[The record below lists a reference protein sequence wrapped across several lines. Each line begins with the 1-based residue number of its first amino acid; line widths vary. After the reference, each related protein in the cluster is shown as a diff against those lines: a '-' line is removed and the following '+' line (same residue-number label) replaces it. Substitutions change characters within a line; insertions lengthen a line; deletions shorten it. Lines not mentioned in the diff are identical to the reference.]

1 MKRPVLKKKKQL
13 NERFQELAGIKPLS
27 IHEVEVGDKQFS
39 ISSPAESA
47 IETRDINTT
56 IIKLYDEEARED
68 VGFVQLNVMDLMS
81 RGVDKVGK
89 PEVYE
94 AWAVFHKALESNNVQ
109 GV

>member
-1 MKRPVLKKKKQL
+1 MKRPIFKKKKQL

-68 VGFVQLNVMDLMS
+68 AGFVTLNVMDLMV
-81 RGVDKVGK
+81 RGVEKANNAEVTAAWGEFMKV
-89 PEVYE
+89 
-94 AWAVFHKALESNNVQ
+94 LEDNNVQ